1 MSTLII
7 VIHVLVC
14 VFLILIVLLQT
25 GKGAEIGA
33 TFGGS
38 SQTVFGP
45 RGAGTLLSKLTVVAA
60 VVFMITSISLSY
72 LKGRSGSSQI
82 MEKET
87 APAGSVAP
95 GPEVPSLPETGSGP
109 EIPPVPAPAPAVPGN
124 PTAPAPQPSPAGK

>member
-1 MSTLII
+1 MSALII
-7 VIHVLVC
+7 TIHVLAC
-14 VFLILIVLLQT
+14 VFLIMIVLLQT

-72 LKGRSGSSQI
+72 LKGRPGTSRLLGNEAAPSG
-82 MEKET
+82 E
-87 APAGSVAP
+87 VAP
-95 GPEVPSLPETGSGP
+95 GPETPPLPEAGSGSP
-109 EIPPVPAPAPAVPGN
+109 TSIPSETGPGN
-124 PTAPAPQPSPAGK
+124 PASPTPRPLPEGK

>member
-1 MSTLII
+1 MSTFII
-7 VIHVLVC
+7 VIHILVC

-72 LKGRSGSSQI
+72 LKSRPGGSRLL
-82 MEKET
+82 EKEA
-87 APAGSVAP
+87 APSGEVAP
-95 GPEVPSLPETGSGP
+95 GPETPPLPEAGSG
-109 EIPPVPAPAPAVPGN
+109 VPA
-124 PTAPAPQPSPAGK
+124 

>member
-1 MSTLII
+1 MSTFII

-45 RGAGTLLSKLTVVAA
+45 RGAGTLLSKMTVVAA
-60 VVFMITSISLSY
+60 VLFMITSISLSY
-72 LKGRSGSSQI
+72 LKGRQGSSRL
-82 MEKET
+82 MEKEA
-87 APAGSVAP
+87 APSGEVAP
-95 GPEVPSLPETGSGP
+95 GPVAPPLPDAGSG
-109 EIPPVPAPAPAVPGN
+109 VPAPIPSETAPGN
-124 PTAPAPQPSPAGK
+124 PAAPNPQPAPAGK

>member
-1 MSTLII
+1 MSAFII
-7 VIHVLVC
+7 TIHVLAC

-45 RGAGTLLSKLTVVAA
+45 RGAGTLLSKLTVIAA

-72 LKGRSGSSQI
+72 LKGRPGTSRLL
-82 MEKET
+82 EKEV
-87 APAGSVAP
+87 APAGSEAP
-95 GPEVPSLPETGSGP
+95 APTAPPLPETGSGSP
-109 EIPPVPAPAPAVPGN
+109 TSIPSGTGPGN
-124 PTAPAPQPSPAGK
+124 PASPTPRPLPEGK